1 MCPTR
6 LVNILHNKDNDSGND
21 NNANNDNNIYI
32 HNHFSTELD

>member
-1 MCPTR
+1 MCPTG

-21 NNANNDNNIYI
+21 NNANNDDNIYI

>member
-1 MCPTR
+1 MCPTG
-6 LVNILHNKDNDSGND
+6 LVNILHNKHNDSGND